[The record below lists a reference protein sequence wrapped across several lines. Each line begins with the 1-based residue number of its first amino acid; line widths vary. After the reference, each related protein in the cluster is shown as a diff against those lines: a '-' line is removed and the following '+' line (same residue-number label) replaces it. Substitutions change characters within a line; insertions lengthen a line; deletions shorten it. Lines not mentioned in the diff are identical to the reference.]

1 MGPLAQEEQRQQG
14 DEMKEPVWGVF
25 DSSWNCMR
33 ALLRHGKLD
42 AFMALRWIVGICV
55 GVCNFDRYCDS
66 PAVP

>member
-1 MGPLAQEEQRQQG
+1 MGPLAQEEQGQQG

-25 DSSWNCMR
+25 DSSRNCMRVLRR

-55 GVCNFDRYCDS
+55 GVCDFDG
-66 PAVP
+66 